1 MTVLRVKEKLQSHV
15 GSSVPAMR
23 LTLRDASGA
32 PVAALDDD
40 ARPLGYYSPRDGF
53 TLHVVDTDAG
63 SASAA
68 GWLEDVSKVAK
79 FELSDEA
86 YEARDNTYRKFAAE
100 QRKADPSWTLQKEL
114 ARRRGVRA
122 LSPAHLALRG
132 VHLFGCVCVCC
143 ASGRAGADTRHARRS
158 FRCRTRRRRFRRL
171 LRRQG
176 RSTRRSWPPPS
187 PSARAA
193 RCSRAASAAP

>member
-23 LTLRDASGA
+23 ITLRDASGA
-32 PVAALDDD
+32 PLAALDDD
-40 ARPLGYYSPRDGF
+40 TRPLGYYSPRDGF

-100 QRKADPSWTLQKEL
+100 QRKADPGWTLQKEL
-114 ARRRGVRA
+114 AKRRGVRA
-122 LSPAHLALRG
+122 PSLSRAH
-132 VHLFGCVCVCC
+132 VCVLTPLRCVYVRVRAC
-143 ASGRAGADTRHARRS
+143 GR
-158 FRCRTRRRRFRRL
+158 
-171 LRRQG
+171 
-176 RSTRRSWPPPS
+176 
-187 PSARAA
+187 
-193 RCSRAASAAP
+193 